1 MRDPENKDA
10 HRQAG
15 IPEHSVFEF
24 AACRQRAAGSL
35 ARHCFVRRPRRLV
48 CGERAAAIYCVTVPE
63 HISFEM
69 PRIPKLKIRLLRR
82 LAMLS
87 SSVKLEDS
95 LTGEATAQ
103 INCAYGIVARGCSP
117 SLVRAC

>member
-1 MRDPENKDA
+1 MREPENKDA

-24 AACRQRAAGSL
+24 AACRQRVAGSL
-35 ARHCFVRRPRRLV
+35 ARHCFVRRPLRLV

-63 HISFEM
+63 QISFEM
-69 PRIPKLKIRLLRR
+69 PHIPQLKIRLLRR
-82 LAMLS
+82 SAMLP

-95 LTGEATAQ
+95 LTGEGNSA
-103 INCAYGIVARGCSP
+103 NKLRLRHRSARLFSRP
-117 SLVRAC
+117 R

>member
-69 PRIPKLKIRLLRR
+69 PRIPQFKDTLTPPLSYAVLVRKARR
-82 LAMLS
+82 LAN
-87 SSVKLEDS
+87 
-95 LTGEATAQ
+95 G
-103 INCAYGIVARGCSP
+103 RGK
-117 SLVRAC
+117 RK